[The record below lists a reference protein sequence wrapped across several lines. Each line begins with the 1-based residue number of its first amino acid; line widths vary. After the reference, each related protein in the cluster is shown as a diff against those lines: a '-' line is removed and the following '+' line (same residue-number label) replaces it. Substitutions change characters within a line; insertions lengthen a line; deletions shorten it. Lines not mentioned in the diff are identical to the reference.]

1 MKISNINNYLNNIVA
16 DEKVGIK
23 LVCLTGDEHMS
34 VFAIELAKGQ
44 YIPAHYHKKNIE
56 TYFILE
62 GQGTVSTGTINNEN
76 VLWNTETKVNTGD
89 CFTIYPGE
97 VHEFK
102 NSSEKTLRILATAP
116 LSHSKDDRYFIE

>member
-1 MKISNINNYLNNIVA
+1 MKISNINNCLTNLVA
-16 DEKVGIK
+16 DEKVGVK
-23 LVCLTGDEHMS
+23 LAYLAGDETVS

-97 VHEFK
+97 VHKFK
-102 NSSEKTLRILATAP
+102 NISEKTLRILATAP

>member
-23 LVCLTGDEHMS
+23 LVCLSGDEHMS

-89 CFTIYPGE
+89 CFTIYPKE
-97 VHEFK
+97 VHKIK
-102 NSSEKTLRILATAP
+102 NISEKTLRILATAP